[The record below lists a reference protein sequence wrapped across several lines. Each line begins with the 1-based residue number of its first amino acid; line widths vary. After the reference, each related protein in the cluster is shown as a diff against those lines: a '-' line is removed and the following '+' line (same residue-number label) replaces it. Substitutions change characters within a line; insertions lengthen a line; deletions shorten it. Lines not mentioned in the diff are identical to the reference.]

1 MKQLFILRNSQ
12 GKALREEG
20 VLVAFS
26 DKADA
31 KAMRD
36 FYNADLGRNE
46 WHVSRGKDNLKSS
59 KPHHR
64 SVSEASKSRYSWS

>member
-20 VLVAFS
+20 VLAVFTN
-26 DKADA
+26 KADA
-31 KAMRD
+31 KSMRD
-36 FYNADLGRNE
+36 FLNADLGRNE
-46 WHVSRGKDNLKSS
+46 WHVSRGKDNLKST

-64 SVSEASKSRYSWS
+64 SVSTATKSRYSWS